1 MTDLGVQAEQ
11 LAAQYLQ
18 QHGLKLIEQN
28 YRSRFGEIDLIMRD
42 GTTVVFIEVRLR
54 HHAGFGG
61 AAASIDA
68 RKQKRIISTA
78 QQYLAGLVRI
88 PPCRFD
94 VVLLDDAQGERM
106 QWLKNAFDA

>member
-1 MTDLGVQAEQ
+1 MITHGAQVEQ
-11 LAAQYLQ
+11 LASQYLQ
-18 QHGLKLIEQN
+18 QQGLKLMVQN

-42 GTTVVFIEVRLR
+42 GTTVVFVEVRLR
-54 HHAGFGG
+54 RNAGFGG

-78 QQYLAGLVRI
+78 QQFLAGLAQV

-94 VVLLDDAQGERM
+94 AVLFDDVQGGNM
-106 QWLKNAFDA
+106 QWLKNAFDS

>member
-1 MTDLGVQAEQ
+1 MTTLGAQAEQ

-18 QHGLKLIEQN
+18 QQGLKLIEQN
-28 YRSRFGEIDLIMRD
+28 YRCRFGEIDLIMRD
-42 GTTVVFIEVRLR
+42 GTTVVFIEVRMR
-54 HHAGFGG
+54 HHVGFGG

-78 QQYLAGLVRI
+78 QQYLAGLVRV

-94 VVLLDDAQGERM
+94 AVLLDDAQGSRM

>member
-1 MTDLGVQAEQ
+1 MTTLGTQAEQ
-11 LAAQYLQ
+11 LASRYLQ
-18 QHGLKLIEQN
+18 QQGLTLIEQN
-28 YRSRFGEIDLIMRD
+28 FRCRFGEIDLIMRD

-78 QQYLAGLVRI
+78 QQYLAGLLRV

-94 VVLLDDAQGERM
+94 AVLLDDAQGSRM

>member
-1 MTDLGVQAEQ
+1 MTTHGAQAEQ

-18 QHGLKLIEQN
+18 QQGLKLIAQN
-28 YRSRFGEIDLIMRD
+28 YRSRFGEIDLIMHD

-54 HHAGFGG
+54 RNAGFGG

-78 QQYLAGLVRI
+78 QQYLAGLARV

-94 VVLLDDAQGERM
+94 AVLLDDAREGNM